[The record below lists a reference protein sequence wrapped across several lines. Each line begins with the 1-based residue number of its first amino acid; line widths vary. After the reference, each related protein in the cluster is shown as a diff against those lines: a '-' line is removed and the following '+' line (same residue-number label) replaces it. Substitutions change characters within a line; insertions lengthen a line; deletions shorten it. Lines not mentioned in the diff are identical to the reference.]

1 MAVSIYLDASVIVA
15 LFTKDYFTDR
25 ATSLLA
31 SKADVVI
38 VSDFAAVEF
47 SSVIA
52 RFVRT
57 RSVTV
62 EQARAVLSDF
72 DSWSERACQR
82 VATDGA
88 VISRA
93 EVFLRRM
100 DTPLRTA
107 DAINIAIAEGLR
119 ASLMTFD
126 EKMSAAA
133 RVLGLPLVTPS
144 HH

>member
-15 LFTKDYFTDR
+15 LFTEDYFTDH
-25 ATSLLA
+25 ATTLLA
-31 SKADVVI
+31 SNADVVI

-57 RSVTV
+57 RSITE

-72 DSWSERACQR
+72 DSWSERTCQR
-82 VATDGA
+82 VTTDGA
-88 VISRA
+88 VVSRA
-93 EVFLRRM
+93 EKFLRRM

-126 EKMSAAA
+126 DKMSAAA
-133 RVLGLPLVTPS
+133 HVLGLPLVTPS
-144 HH
+144 H